1 VAELEQPFGCDEG
14 RDRRAINARH
24 ARLEVVDAYH
34 VPIERALK
42 LSPVLWHAAQS
53 ALQADL
59 GHVSRSSRP
68 SAWGR

>member
-34 VPIERALK
+34 VLI
-42 LSPVLWHAAQS
+42 
-53 ALQADL
+53 D
-59 GHVSRSSRP
+59 
-68 SAWGR
+68 